1 MSLVSEKVGGLYLL
15 WLSPTRYYGGR
26 AQNFKRR
33 WRSHKRDLLR
43 GKHYNS
49 RMQAVFNIYGQ
60 FEPEVLCYL
69 GPKEQVGVEQE
80 WLDEH
85 FRKEGCVNLSPHARG
100 GCNGHT
106 AATRAKMSATRS
118 SRPALV
124 EGARRSIA
132 LNRLH
137 NDPQKMIDRAL
148 ALAEKNK
155 GKKQTPEH
163 IKKRAAAHRGRKNTE
178 ETRALMSE
186 SAKSRC
192 FAHPTEHGPK
202 TRALIS
208 QQQKG
213 RIWINNGIQNQRLF
227 PEEAQT
233 FLDGVW
239 ERGRSKKPQHSTP
252 PLRR

>member
-60 FEPEVLCYL
+60 F
-69 GPKEQVGVEQE
+69 
-80 WLDEH
+80 D
-85 FRKEGCVNLSPHARG
+85 ARG